1 AEWILAILLS
11 ATAIFLL
18 IVRATRAGAL
28 WRDEAAVVNL
38 SQMPSITEIAQN
50 FQHEAFP
57 VPFPLF
63 VRVYTNLFGTSDFAL
78 RAFGFAAGIA
88 VLCAI
93 WISARLIGREP
104 PLIALV
110 LLGLNSTFLFWGTT
124 ARGYGLGSALIVLA
138 FGLFGSLLRE
148 ISLPRISVAVL
159 VSVAAVQCLVHN
171 LALV

>member
-1 AEWILAILLS
+1 
-11 ATAIFLL
+11 
-18 IVRATRAGAL
+18 
-28 WRDEAAVVNL
+28 
-38 SQMPSITEIAQN
+38 
-50 FQHEAFP
+50 
-57 VPFPLF
+57 
-63 VRVYTNLFGTSDFAL
+63 NLFGTSDFAL

-171 LALV
+171 LALVAAIVVAATIVCLFRHDFKRRIVFLSVLGICMVSFIPYL